1 MATPSFYSL
10 VKDILK
16 TDEFK
21 EMKKY
26 KHHKNTNLF
35 RHSIKVA
42 YLCYKHHIKHNMKI
56 DIREFV
62 QGALLHD
69 YYLYNL
75 HGNKKH
81 KLHLYKHPR
90 IALNNAIK
98 KFPKLT
104 KVQQDMILR
113 HMFPLTPIPPKTKE
127 GWLVCHYDKVAAIND
142 RFKKRKTKKKEK

>member
-1 MATPSFYSL
+1 METPSFYFL
-10 VKDILK
+10 IKDIVK
-16 TDEFK
+16 SDNFK

-42 YLCYKHHIKHNMKI
+42 YLCYKHHIKHKMKI
-56 DIREFV
+56 DIKEFV

-75 HGNKKH
+75 HGDQIKH

-90 IALNNAIK
+90 VALNNAIK
-98 KFPKLT
+98 NFPDLT
-104 KVQQDMILR
+104 ATQQDMILR
-113 HMFPLTPIPPKTKE
+113 HMFPITPLPPKTIA
-127 GWLVCHYDKVAAIND
+127 GFLVCFYDKVASIDD
-142 RFKKRKTKKKEK
+142 RFKRVKKK